1 MDKNYEEAKRLLQ
14 IASVNLQSSLV
25 ELRDDIISSEFSTD
39 NLEKQ
44 VFRNVS
50 SAQELEAVNDEGQ
63 WIEYHF
69 IYSVGMRFISKIEDI
84 DKEQSE
90 EVVEDDSEK
99 KEPEI
104 EQFLEIKAK
113 FKAIYFSLEKL
124 DKHCIIAFC
133 KENVGYHVWPY
144 WREFVQHNCGRL
156 GINNIAVETYKV
168 KNTSEDN

>member
-1 MDKNYEEAKRLLQ
+1 MLHKMDKNYEEAKRLLQ

-69 IYSVGMRFISKIEDI
+69 IYSVGMRFIS
-84 DKEQSE
+84 
-90 EVVEDDSEK
+90 
-99 KEPEI
+99 
-104 EQFLEIKAK
+104 
-113 FKAIYFSLEKL
+113 
-124 DKHCIIAFC
+124 
-133 KENVGYHVWPY
+133 
-144 WREFVQHNCGRL
+144 
-156 GINNIAVETYKV
+156 
-168 KNTSEDN
+168 